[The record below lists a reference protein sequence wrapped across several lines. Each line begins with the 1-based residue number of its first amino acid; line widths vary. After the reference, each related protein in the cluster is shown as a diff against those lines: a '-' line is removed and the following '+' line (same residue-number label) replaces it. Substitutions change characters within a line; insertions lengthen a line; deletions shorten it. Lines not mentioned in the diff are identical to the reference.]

1 MASAGTQGS
10 ASPIG
15 YGTSGS
21 FVSYLSGYGLRVPAI
36 AGITQPLLVP
46 GSFLDFIA
54 EDYGFNVGRWVFAR
68 EHYTGEVA
76 APWRIA
82 AYLIRKKVGETIEAF
97 EERVL
102 LADYTPYFG
111 AVVDTLAGMLIARE
125 DETDRKW
132 GRQTV
137 QVMTKK
143 AASPDGAP
151 APPKTRIKWSNTE
164 GPLGNVDDPDTVLGR
179 LWIDADGQHNSWL
192 TLWQLL
198 ATELTT
204 VHSGWILVD
213 GGTDGQS
220 PKVKLIQPES
230 VQNWRY
236 DENGVLVEALM
247 KEHADIRGSIMDNP
261 REGYEAQWVMFTT
274 EGWSRW
280 HKVKKEDAS
289 AGSEDPKITEVPEK
303 IGEGTYS
310 YKTRDGRPTIP
321 LYQVRLPLKRNV
333 GYLMARKCNAIFNKE
348 SERDHLLR
356 FATFPLLN
364 IIAEDA
370 MFKRIEDRLRLG
382 SRVLQAKAS
391 TSGGGGAHHFIAPSA
406 EPATI
411 MANAIKEKVE
421 SFYAT
426 AFREFASSVAGSGRD
441 RVTATEVLAQRE
453 VGLEAFLAVLANA
466 IDNAENATMYLLEQT
481 VFSKDKT
488 KWGQARVERPKT
500 FGPINPAQAIEQLK
514 LRYVGAGTLPGGR
527 TAQIDA
533 IKRIMDHD
541 GVEYDETEIS
551 EAIDATALNAAI
563 QAVQVLAPM
572 MPDELKAEMIAQ
584 WGEANGYGKHDDLLA
599 KAKTSLAK
607 AADLAKAAAT
617 KPMQNNSFGG
627 KQGGGAGDG
636 SSKAETAAGG
646 VQG

>member
-1 MASAGTQGS
+1 MGAQGGTQGS

-21 FVSYLSGYGLRVPAI
+21 FASYLSGYGLRVPAI

-46 GSFLDFIA
+46 GSWLDFIA
-54 EDYGFNVGRWVFAR
+54 EDYGFNVGRWVYAR

-76 APWRIA
+76 APWRVA

-132 GRQTV
+132 GKQQIAV
-137 QVMTKK
+137 VSKK
-143 AASPDGAP
+143 PAAAPEGAP
-151 APPKTRIKWSNTE
+151 APPKMRTKWSAE
-164 GPLGNVDDPDTVLGR
+164 QGPLGDVNNPDTILGR

-204 VHSGWILVD
+204 VHTAWILVD
-213 GGTDGQS
+213 GGADGQS
-220 PKVKLIQPES
+220 PKVKLVQPES

-247 KEHADIRGSIMDNP
+247 KEHTDVRGSIQENP
-261 REGYEAQWVMFTT
+261 REGYETQWVYFDVN
-274 EGWSRW
+274 GWSRW
-280 HKVKKEDAS
+280 HKVQKENTA
-289 AGSEDPKITEVPEK
+289 AKGSEDPKTVEVPEE
-303 IGEGTYS
+303 INSGTYA
-310 YKTRDGRPTIP
+310 YKTRDNHPTIP

-364 IIAEDA
+364 IVAEDA

-391 TSGGGGAHHFIAPSA
+391 TAGGGGAHHFIAPESGPA
-406 EPATI
+406 EA
-411 MANAIKEKVE
+411 MSKAIAEKVE

-426 AFREFASSVAGSGRD
+426 AFREFASSVASSGRD

-453 VGLEAFLAVLANA
+453 VGLEAYLAVLANA

-481 VFSKDKT
+481 VFPRDKT
-488 KWGQARVERPKT
+488 KWGQARCERPKT
-500 FGPINPAQAIEQLK
+500 FGPINPAQAIEALK
-514 LRYVGAGTLPGGR
+514 ARYVGQGTLPGGR
-527 TAQIDA
+527 TATIDA

-541 GVEYDETEIS
+541 GVEYDESEIS
-551 EAIDATALNAAI
+551 EALDASALNQMA
-563 QAVQVLAPM
+563 QVITVLTPM
-572 MPDELKAEMIAQ
+572 MPDDLKAEMIAQ

-599 KAKTSLAK
+599 KAKTALQK
-607 AADLAKAAAT
+607 AADQAKASAQNAMQPKPFGGGGGGAAGGKAAAAD
-617 KPMQNNSFGG
+617 
-627 KQGGGAGDG
+627 AGV
-636 SSKAETAAGG
+636 AG
-646 VQG
+646 